1 MRLRAGDPAPRHTL
15 DRPAHVVG
23 NTELAVPYR
32 TSVQKTAPPP
42 AIPSTRCTGKW
53 RYPATTPASI
63 IAPPVTPSTS
73 MLCPAK
79 RTHAG
84 GRPESECGTVASYKR
99 HQRRGETPD
108 ALPFRNQCPAPRVRR
123 KRKEMAG

>member
-23 NTELAVPYR
+23 NTELAERAGRQFRKPLR
-32 TSVQKTAPPP
+32 HNRSLRLA
-42 AIPSTRCTGKW
+42 AGKW

-63 IAPPVTPSTS
+63 IAPPGDSQHIDAV
-73 MLCPAK
+73 PAK

-84 GRPESECGTVASYKR
+84 GRPESECGTVASYQR
-99 HQRRGETPD
+99 HQRRGETPTRCR
-108 ALPFRNQCPAPRVRR
+108 AAISAQHREYARER
-123 KRKEMAG
+123 KGMAV